1 MSAKA
6 NAQRSTPNAQRRSA
20 DIEPPLRVVFV
31 GHVDHGKSTLI
42 GRILHDTSSLPEGK
56 MEEIKK
62 ACAAEGME
70 FEFAFLLDALL
81 EEQKQNVTI
90 DTTEIPF
97 RTARRRYAI
106 IDAPG
111 HKEFLK
117 NMITGASRADAAI
130 LVIGADEGVREQSR
144 RHAYLLSMLGIKQVV
159 VVVNKMDLVGYS
171 ENRFR
176 EIEKEYRKF
185 LQELGLSVHTFIP
198 ASAKEGENVARSSM
212 KMKWYCA
219 ASMLEALDLLEAQ
232 KRDVDLPL
240 RFCVQDVYR
249 FDGRRI
255 IAGRIETGTLR
266 AGDELIFSP
275 ANKSSVVA
283 SIERWPVVL
292 SESEGSRGTSSRVA
306 QRDSS
311 TALGMTAV
319 TGDSIGI
326 TLAEQIFVER
336 GYVASHQNET
346 PIETNRFHA
355 DLFWIVREPLRVGHF
370 YDLRLAT
377 QQVKCQIVSIE
388 QVTDSST
395 LETKSEPPS
404 VAAATSGVAG
414 GREQLE
420 RNEIGRLTIQ
430 TRSPLVIDNHDRIP
444 NLGRF
449 VIIDDGQICG
459 GGTIF
464 GGVYTDRTVT
474 KSKNI
479 FWTEGKIT
487 AGARA
492 MRSGHRGAV
501 VWLTGLSGAGKSTI
515 AQAVERDLFHRGMH
529 TYVLDGDNIRH
540 GLNSN
545 LGFSPDDRVENIRR
559 VSEVAK
565 LMADAGAVVI
575 TAFISPYRMDRRRAR
590 EIALEGNAEFIEVFV
605 DAPLEVCE
613 ARDPKNLYKKARAGE
628 IREFTGIDA
637 PYEAPDDPEIIVHTD
652 KQTVDESVATILE
665 QLLPRLRDYGGDD

>member
-1 MSAKA
+1 MQSEQRVTQTVPKSNPQSSAA
-6 NAQRSTPNAQRRSA
+6 S
-20 DIEPPLRVVFV
+20 PLRVVFV

-42 GRILHDTSSLPEGK
+42 GRILHDTGSLPEGK
-56 MEEIKK
+56 INEIKK

-117 NMITGASRADAAI
+117 NMITGASRADAAF
-130 LVIGADEGVREQSR
+130 LVIGADEGVLEQSR
-144 RHAYLLSMLGIKQVV
+144 RHAYLLSMLGIKHII
-159 VVVNKMDLVGYS
+159 VVVNKMDLVDFS
-171 ENRFR
+171 EARFH
-176 EIEKEYRKF
+176 EIEQDYRKF
-185 LQELGLSVHTFIP
+185 LADLAVEARMFIP
-198 ASAKEGENVARSSM
+198 ASAKQGENVARASM
-212 KMKWYCA
+212 KMKWYCG
-219 ASMLEALDLLEAQ
+219 ASVLEALDLLQSQ
-232 KRDVDLPL
+232 KTELDLPL

-266 AGDELIFSP
+266 VGDQLVFSP

-283 SIERWPVVL
+283 TIERWNGPQD
-292 SESEGSRGTSSRVA
+292 SPAVA
-306 QRDSS
+306 
-311 TALGMTAV
+311 
-319 TGDSIGI
+319 GDSIGI
-326 TLAEQIFVER
+326 TLGEQIFVER
-336 GYVASHQNET
+336 GYVASYENET
-346 PIETNRFHA
+346 PIETNRFRA
-355 DLFWIVREPLRVGHF
+355 DLFWIVREPLRLGHF

-377 QQVKCQIVSIE
+377 QEVKCQVVSIE
-388 QVTDSST
+388 QVMDSST
-395 LETKSEPPS
+395 LETKSD
-404 VAAATSGVAG
+404 

-430 TRSPLVIDNHDRIP
+430 TRSPLVIDNHDRVP

-449 VIIDDGQICG
+449 VIVDDGHICG

-464 GGVYTDRTVT
+464 GGVYTDRTVA

-487 AGARA
+487 AHQRA
-492 MRSGHRGAV
+492 IRSGHRGAV

-515 AQAVERDLFHRGMH
+515 AQALERELFQRAMQ

-545 LGFSPDDRVENIRR
+545 LGFSPEDRVENIRR

-565 LMADAGAVVI
+565 LMADAGTVVI

-613 ARDPKNLYKKARAGE
+613 TRDPKSLYKKARAGE
-628 IREFTGIDA
+628 IRDFTGIDA
-637 PYEAPDDPEIIVHTD
+637 PYQAPEDPEIVVHTD
-652 KQTVDESVATILE
+652 QQTVDESVTTVLE
-665 QLLPRLRDYGGDD
+665 QLLPRLREYEANA

>member
-1 MSAKA
+1 MQKA
-6 NAQRSTPNAQRRSA
+6 NAQRPTSDAERPTPEV
-20 DIEPPLRVVFV
+20 EPTVRVVFV

-42 GRILHDTSSLPEGK
+42 GRILNDTGSLPEGK
-56 MEEIKK
+56 IEQIKK
-62 ACAAEGME
+62 ACAAEGMG

-130 LVIGADEGVREQSR
+130 LVISADEGVREQSR
-144 RHAYLLSMLGIKQVV
+144 RHAYLLSMLGIKNII
-159 VVVNKMDLVGYS
+159 VVVNKMDLVDYS
-171 ENRFR
+171 EERFR
-176 EIEKEYRKF
+176 AIEQEYRKF
-185 LQELGLSVHTFIP
+185 LKELGLESRRFIP
-198 ASAKEGENVARSSM
+198 SSAKQGENVAQASM
-212 KMKWYCA
+212 KMKWYCGA
-219 ASMLEALDLLEAQ
+219 NVLESLDLLEPQ
-232 KRDVDLPL
+232 KSDVDLPL

-249 FDGRRI
+249 RDGRRI

-266 AGDELIFSP
+266 VGDQLVFSP
-275 ANKSSVVA
+275 ANKSSIVA
-283 SIERWPVVL
+283 AIERWHAPGN
-292 SESEGSRGTSSRVA
+292 EPAGA
-306 QRDSS
+306 
-311 TALGMTAV
+311 
-319 TGDSIGI
+319 GDSIGI

-336 GYVASHQNET
+336 GYVASHQDQT

-355 DLFWIVREPLRVGHF
+355 DLFWIAREPLRVGHL

-377 QQVKCQIVSIE
+377 QHVKCQVVSVE

-395 LETKSEPPS
+395 LEAVSD
-404 VAAATSGVAG
+404 

-420 RNEIGRLTIQ
+420 RNQIGRVTIQ
-430 TRSPLVIDNHDRIP
+430 TRAPLVIDNHDRIP
-444 NLGRF
+444 SLGRF
-449 VIIDDGQICG
+449 VIVDEGQICG

-464 GGVYTDRTVT
+464 GGVYTDRTVA

-479 FWTEGKIT
+479 FWSEGKIT
-487 AGARA
+487 ARARA
-492 MRSGHRGAV
+492 IRTGHRGAV
-501 VWLTGLSGAGKSTI
+501 IWLTGLSGAGKSTI
-515 AQAVERDLFHRGMH
+515 AQSLERDLFHRGMN

-545 LGFSPDDRVENIRR
+545 LGFSPEDRFENIRR

-565 LMADAGAVVI
+565 LMADSGTVVI

-613 ARDPKNLYKKARAGE
+613 ARDPKNLYKKARAGQ

-637 PYEAPDDPEIIVHTD
+637 PYEAPDDPEIVVRTD
-652 KQTVDESVATILE
+652 QQSVEESVATILE
-665 QLLPRLRDYGGDD
+665 QLLPRLRDYGVDD

>member
-1 MSAKA
+1 MKQGLQAS
-6 NAQRSTPNAQRRSA
+6 SSS
-20 DIEPPLRVVFV
+20 IEHQVSNIDPKFPLRVVFV

-42 GRILHDTSSLPEGK
+42 GRILHDTGSLPEGK
-56 MEEIKK
+56 IEEIKK
-62 ACAAEGME
+62 ACVAEGME

-97 RTARRRYAI
+97 RTARRPYAI

-130 LVIGADEGVREQSR
+130 LVIAANEGVREQSR
-144 RHAYLLSMLGIKQVV
+144 RHAYLLSMLGIKHLI
-159 VVVNKMDLVGYS
+159 VVVNKMDLVDYS
-171 ENRFR
+171 EERFR
-176 EIEKEYRKF
+176 AIEQSYRKF
-185 LQELGLSVHTFIP
+185 LADLGLEARLFIP
-198 ASAKEGENVARSSM
+198 ASAKEGENVAQASM
-212 KMKWYCA
+212 KMKWYCRA
-219 ASMLEALDLLEAQ
+219 NVLEALDLLEPQ
-232 KRDVDLPL
+232 KPAIDLPL

-255 IAGRIETGTLR
+255 IGGRIETGALHV
-266 AGDELIFSP
+266 GDQLVFSP

-283 SIERWPVVL
+283 TIERWNAPPN
-292 SESEGSRGTSSRVA
+292 GPAVA
-306 QRDSS
+306 
-311 TALGMTAV
+311 
-319 TGDSIGI
+319 GDSIGI
-326 TLAEQIFVER
+326 TLSEQIFVER
-336 GYVASHQNET
+336 GYVASHENDT

-355 DLFWIVREPLRVGHF
+355 DLFWIVREPLRVGRF

-377 QQVKCQIVSIE
+377 QEVKCQIVSIE
-388 QVTDSST
+388 RIMDSST
-395 LETKSEPPS
+395 LESKSDEQ
-404 VAAATSGVAG
+404 
-414 GREQLE
+414 EQLE
-420 RNEIGRLTIQ
+420 RNEVGRLIIQ
-430 TRSPLVIDNHDRIP
+430 TRGPLVMDNQDRIP

-449 VIIDDGQICG
+449 VIVDDGKICG

-464 GGVYTDRTVT
+464 GGVYTDRQVA

-487 AGARA
+487 AAERAR
-492 MRSGHRGAV
+492 RSGHCGAV
-501 VWLTGLSGAGKSTI
+501 VWFTGLSGAGKSTL

-545 LGFSPDDRVENIRR
+545 LGFSPEDRVENIRR

-575 TAFISPYRMDRRRAR
+575 TAFISPYRLDRRRAR
-590 EIALEGNAEFIEVFV
+590 EIALEGSAEFIEVFV

-613 ARDPKNLYKKARAGE
+613 ARDPKSLYKKARAGE

-637 PYEAPDDPEIIVHTD
+637 PYEAPEDPEIVVHTD
-652 KQTVDESVATILE
+652 QQTVDESVATILE
-665 QLLPRLRDYGGDD
+665 QLLPRLRAEE

>member
-1 MSAKA
+1 MIAKA
-6 NAQRSTPNAQRRSA
+6 NAQRSTTNTQRPISDMER
-20 DIEPPLRVVFV
+20 PLRVVFV

-42 GRILHDTSSLPEGK
+42 GRILHDTGSLPQGK
-56 MEEIKK
+56 IEEIRK

-97 RTARRRYAI
+97 RTPRRRYAI

-117 NMITGASRADAAI
+117 NMITGASRADAAV
-130 LVIGADEGVREQSR
+130 LVIGANEGVREQSR
-144 RHAYLLSMLGIKQVV
+144 RHAYLLSMLGIKHLI
-159 VVVNKMDLVGYS
+159 VVVNKMDLVDYS
-171 ENRFR
+171 EERFR
-176 EIEKEYRKF
+176 EIEQDYRKF
-185 LQELGLSVHTFIP
+185 LVDLGLDAHAFIP
-198 ASAKEGENVARSSM
+198 ASAKEGENVARASM
-212 KMKWYCA
+212 KMKWYCRA
-219 ASMLEALDLLEAQ
+219 NVLEALDLLEPQ
-232 KRDVDLPL
+232 KPDVDLPL

-255 IAGRIETGTLR
+255 IAGRIETGTLQV
-266 AGDELIFSP
+266 GDQLVFSP
-275 ANKSSVVA
+275 ANKSSIVA
-283 SIERWPVVL
+283 TIERWKAPAN
-292 SESEGSRGTSSRVA
+292 GP
-306 QRDSS
+306 
-311 TALGMTAV
+311 ALA
-319 TGDSIGI
+319 GDSIGI
-326 TLAEQIFVER
+326 TLSEQIFVER
-336 GYVASHQNET
+336 GYVASHENET

-355 DLFWIVREPLRVGHF
+355 DLFWIVREPLRVGRF

-377 QQVKCQIVSIE
+377 QEVKCQIVSIE
-388 QVTDSST
+388 RVMDSST
-395 LETKSEPPS
+395 LETK
-404 VAAATSGVAG
+404 TH

-420 RNEIGRLTIQ
+420 RNEVGRLIIQ
-430 TRSPLVIDNHDRIP
+430 TRGPLVMDNHDRIP

-449 VIIDDGQICG
+449 VIVDDRKICG

-464 GGVYTDRTVT
+464 GGVYTDRQVT
-474 KSKNI
+474 KSQNI

-487 AGARA
+487 ARARA
-492 MRSGHRGAV
+492 LRSGHRGAV
-501 VWLTGLSGAGKSTI
+501 VWFTGLSGAGKSTL
-515 AQAVERDLFHRGMH
+515 AQALERDLFHHGMH

-545 LGFSPDDRVENIRR
+545 LGFSPEDRVENIRR

-637 PYEAPDDPEIIVHTD
+637 PYEAPEDPEIVVRTD
-652 KQTVDESVATILE
+652 QQTVDESVATILE
-665 QLLPRLRDYGGDD
+665 QLLPRLREYEMND

>member
-1 MSAKA
+1 MIGEK
-6 NAQRSTPNAQRRSA
+6 NAQRPTL
-20 DIEPPLRVVFV
+20 DIEPKLKVVFV

-42 GRILHDTSSLPEGK
+42 GRILHDTGSLPEGK
-56 MEEIKK
+56 IDEIKK

-90 DTTEIPF
+90 DTTQIPF
-97 RTARRRYAI
+97 RTSRRRYAI

-117 NMITGASRADAAI
+117 NMITGASSADAAI

-144 RHAYLLSMLGIKQVV
+144 RHAYLLSLLGIKQII
-159 VVVNKMDLVGYS
+159 VVVNKMDLVDFS
-171 ENRFR
+171 EPRFH
-176 EIEKEYRKF
+176 EIEQVCRKF
-185 LQELGLSVHTFIP
+185 LAGLGLEARTIIP
-198 ASAKEGENVARSSM
+198 AAAKEGENVARATM
-212 KMKWYCA
+212 KMKWYCGA
-219 ASMLEALDLLEAQ
+219 NVLETLDLLQPQ
-232 KRDVDLPL
+232 KPDIDLPL

-249 FDGRRI
+249 FNGRRI

-266 AGDELIFSP
+266 VGDQLVFSP

-283 SIERWPVVL
+283 TIERWNAPPN
-292 SESEGSRGTSSRVA
+292 GPAVA
-306 QRDSS
+306 
-311 TALGMTAV
+311 
-319 TGDSIGI
+319 GDSIGI
-326 TLAEQIFVER
+326 TLSEQIFVER
-336 GYVASHQNET
+336 GYVASQENET

-355 DLFWIVREPLRVGHF
+355 DLFWIVREPLRLGHF

-377 QQVKCQIVSIE
+377 QDVKCQIVSIE

-395 LETKSEPPS
+395 LETKSD
-404 VAAATSGVAG
+404 

-430 TRSPLVIDNHDRIP
+430 TRGPLVIDNHDRIP

-449 VIIDDGQICG
+449 VIVDDGRICG

-464 GGVYTDRTVT
+464 GGVYTDRKTA

-487 AGARA
+487 ARERA
-492 MRSGHRGAV
+492 LRSGHRGAV
-501 VWLTGLSGAGKSTI
+501 IWLTGLSGAGKSTI
-515 AQAVERDLFHRGMH
+515 AQALERELFHRAVY

-545 LGFSPDDRVENIRR
+545 LGFAPEDRVENIRR

-565 LMADAGAVVI
+565 LMADAGTVVV

-613 ARDPKNLYKKARAGE
+613 TRDPKNLYKKARAGE
-628 IREFTGIDA
+628 IRDFTGIGA
-637 PYEAPDDPEIIVHTD
+637 PYEAPEDPEIVVHTD
-652 KQTVDESVATILE
+652 QQTVDESVATILE
-665 QLLPRLRDYGGDD
+665 QLLPRLREYGANE

>member
-1 MSAKA
+1 MIRDA
-6 NAQRSTPNAQRRSA
+6 NVQRSTSNVQRPTSDVA
-20 DIEPPLRVVFV
+20 PPLRVVFV

-42 GRILHDTSSLPEGK
+42 GRILHDTGSLPEGK
-56 MEEIKK
+56 IEEIKK

-90 DTTEIPF
+90 DTTEISF

-144 RHAYLLSMLGIKQVV
+144 RHAYLLGMLGIKQVI
-159 VVVNKMDLVGYS
+159 VVVNKMDFVDYS
-171 ENRFR
+171 EKRFH
-176 EIEKEYRKF
+176 EIEQEYRKF
-185 LQELGLSVHTFIP
+185 LKDLGLDARTFIP
-198 ASAKEGENVARSSM
+198 ASAKQGENVATASM

-219 ASMLEALDLLEAQ
+219 ANVLEALDLLEPQ
-232 KRDVDLPL
+232 KRDADQPL

-266 AGDELIFSP
+266 VGDQLVFSP
-275 ANKSSVVA
+275 ANKSSGVA
-283 SIERWPVVL
+283 AIERWNTPAN
-292 SESEGSRGTSSRVA
+292 GPAVA
-306 QRDSS
+306 D
-311 TALGMTAV
+311 
-319 TGDSIGI
+319 DSIGI

-346 PIETNRFHA
+346 PVETNRFHA
-355 DLFWIVREPLRVGHF
+355 DLFWIVRDPLRVGHF
-370 YDLRLAT
+370 YELRLAT

-388 QVTDSST
+388 QITDSST
-395 LETKSEPPS
+395 LET
-404 VAAATSGVAG
+404 TTD

-420 RNEIGRLTIQ
+420 RNEIGRVTIQ
-430 TRSPLVIDNHDRIP
+430 TRAPLVIDNHDRIP

-464 GGVYTDRTVT
+464 GGIYTDRTVA

-479 FWTEGKIT
+479 FWTEEKIT
-487 AGARA
+487 ARERA
-492 MRSGHRGAV
+492 VRTGHRGAV

-515 AQAVERDLFHRGMH
+515 AQSIERDLFHRGMN

-565 LMADAGAVVI
+565 LMADAGTVVI

-637 PYEAPDDPEIIVHTD
+637 PYEAPDDPEIVVRTD
-652 KQTVDESVATILE
+652 EQTVDESVATILE
-665 QLLPRLRDYGGDD
+665 QLLPRLRDYRSND

>member
-1 MSAKA
+1 MIGKKRAH
-6 NAQRSTPNAQRRSA
+6 RSTS
-20 DIEPPLRVVFV
+20 DIEPKLKVVFV

-42 GRILHDTSSLPEGK
+42 GRILHDTASLPEGK
-56 MEEIKK
+56 IDEIKK

-90 DTTEIPF
+90 DTTQIPF
-97 RTARRRYAI
+97 RTAQRRYAI

-117 NMITGASRADAAI
+117 NMITGASSADAAI

-144 RHAYLLSMLGIKQVV
+144 RHAYLLSLLGIKQII
-159 VVVNKMDLVGYS
+159 VVVNKMDLVEFS
-171 ENRFR
+171 EARFH
-176 EIEKEYRKF
+176 EIEQGYRKF
-185 LQELGLSVHTFIP
+185 LAGLALEGRAFIP
-198 ASAKEGENVARSSM
+198 ASAKQGENVARTTM
-212 KMKWYCA
+212 KMKWYCG
-219 ASMLEALDLLEAQ
+219 ASVLEALDLLQPQ
-232 KRDVDLPL
+232 KRNVDLPL

-249 FDGRRI
+249 FNGRRI

-266 AGDELIFSP
+266 VGDQLVFSP

-283 SIERWPVVL
+283 TIERWNAPPN
-292 SESEGSRGTSSRVA
+292 GPAVA
-306 QRDSS
+306 
-311 TALGMTAV
+311 
-319 TGDSIGI
+319 GDSIGI
-326 TLAEQIFVER
+326 TLSEQIFVER
-336 GYVASHQNET
+336 GYVASHENET

-355 DLFWIVREPLRVGHF
+355 DLFWIVREPLRLGHF

-377 QQVKCQIVSIE
+377 QDVKCQIVSIE
-388 QVTDSST
+388 HVTDSST
-395 LETKSEPPS
+395 LETKSD
-404 VAAATSGVAG
+404 

-430 TRSPLVIDNHDRIP
+430 TRGPLVIDNHDRIP

-449 VIIDDGQICG
+449 VIVDDGRICG
-459 GGTIF
+459 GGTIS
-464 GGVYTDRTVT
+464 GGVYTDRKAA

-487 AGARA
+487 ARERA
-492 MRSGHRGAV
+492 LRSGHRGAV

-515 AQAVERDLFHRGMH
+515 AQALERELFHRAVH

-545 LGFSPDDRVENIRR
+545 LGFAPEDRVENIRR

-565 LMADAGAVVI
+565 LMADAGTVVV

-613 ARDPKNLYKKARAGE
+613 TRDPKNLYKKARAGE
-628 IREFTGIDA
+628 IRDFTGIGA
-637 PYEAPDDPEIIVHTD
+637 PYEAPEDPEIVVHTD
-652 KQTVDESVATILE
+652 RQTVDESVATILE
-665 QLLPRLRDYGGDD
+665 QLLPRLREYGANE

>member
-1 MSAKA
+1 MIGEA
-6 NAQRSTPNAQRRSA
+6 NVQRSTSNAQHPVSEV
-20 DIEPPLRVVFV
+20 EPSLSVVFV

-42 GRILHDTSSLPEGK
+42 GRILHDTGSLPEGK
-56 MEEIKK
+56 IEEIKK
-62 ACAAEGME
+62 ACAAERME

-117 NMITGASRADAAI
+117 NMITGAARADAAV

-144 RHAYLLSMLGIKQVV
+144 RHAYLLSMLGIRQVI
-159 VVVNKMDLVGYS
+159 VVVNKMDLVDYS
-171 ENRFR
+171 EKRFR
-176 EIEKEYRKF
+176 EIEQEYRKF
-185 LQELGLSVHTFIP
+185 LLELGLDARKFIP
-198 ASAKEGENVARSSM
+198 VSAKQGENVARASM

-219 ASMLEALDLLEAQ
+219 ANVLEALDLLEPQ
-232 KRDVDLPL
+232 RREIDLPL

-255 IAGRIETGTLR
+255 ITGRVETGTLR
-266 AGDELIFSP
+266 VGEQLVFSP

-283 SIERWPVVL
+283 TIERWSAPAN
-292 SESEGSRGTSSRVA
+292 GPA
-306 QRDSS
+306 I
-311 TALGMTAV
+311 

-355 DLFWIVREPLRVGHF
+355 DLFWIVRDPLRVGYF
-370 YDLRLAT
+370 YELRLAT

-395 LETKSEPPS
+395 LET
-404 VAAATSGVAG
+404 TSD
-414 GREQLE
+414 GREQLD
-420 RNEIGRLTIQ
+420 RNDIGRVTIQ
-430 TRSPLVIDNHDRIP
+430 TRAPLVIDNHDRIP

-464 GGVYTDRTVT
+464 GGVYTDRTVA

-479 FWTEGKIT
+479 FWTEEKIT
-487 AGARA
+487 AHERA
-492 MRSGHRGAV
+492 VRIGHRGAV

-515 AQAVERDLFHRGMH
+515 AQSLERDLFHRGMN

-545 LGFSPDDRVENIRR
+545 LGFSPDDRFENIRR

-565 LMADAGAVVI
+565 LMADAGTVVI
-575 TAFISPYRMDRRRAR
+575 TAFISPYRMDRSRAR

-613 ARDPKNLYKKARAGE
+613 ARDPKNLYKKARAGQ

-637 PYEAPDDPEIIVHTD
+637 PYEAPEDPEIVVHTD
-652 KQTVDESVATILE
+652 RQSVGESVTTILE
-665 QLLPRLRDYGGDD
+665 QLLPRLRAVE

>member
-1 MSAKA
+1 MSSGA
-6 NAQRSTPNAQRRSA
+6 NAQRSTSNAQRSSS
-20 DIEPPLRVVFV
+20 DIAPKLRVVFV

-42 GRILHDTSSLPEGK
+42 GRILHDTGSLPEGK
-56 MEEIKK
+56 IEEIKK
-62 ACAAEGME
+62 ACAAEGMG

-130 LVIGADEGVREQSR
+130 LVISADEGVREQSR
-144 RHAYLLSMLGIKQVV
+144 RHAYLLSMLGIKHVV
-159 VVVNKMDLVGYS
+159 VVVNKMDLVDYS
-171 ENRFR
+171 EKRFR
-176 EIEKEYRKF
+176 EIEQEYRKF
-185 LQELGLSVHTFIP
+185 LRELGLDARTFIP
-198 ASAKEGENVARSSM
+198 ASASEGENVARASM

-219 ASMLEALDLLEAQ
+219 ANVLEALDLLTTQE
-232 KRDVDLPL
+232 RDVDLPL

-266 AGDELIFSP
+266 VGDQLVFSP

-283 SIERWPVVL
+283 TIERWNAQENNDPA
-292 SESEGSRGTSSRVA
+292 VA
-306 QRDSS
+306 
-311 TALGMTAV
+311 
-319 TGDSIGI
+319 GDSIGI
-326 TLAEQIFVER
+326 TLGEQIFVER
-336 GYVASHQNET
+336 GHIASHENET
-346 PIETNRFHA
+346 PIEANRFHA
-355 DLFWIVREPLRVGHF
+355 DLFWIVREPLRVGHL
-370 YDLRLAT
+370 YGLRLAT
-377 QQVKCQIVSIE
+377 QDVKCEVVSIE
-388 QVTDSST
+388 RVMDSST
-395 LETKSEPPS
+395 LETKSD
-404 VAAATSGVAG
+404 

-420 RNEIGRLTIQ
+420 RNETGRLTIQ
-430 TRSPLVIDNHDRIP
+430 TRAPLVIDNHDRIP

-464 GGVYTDRTVT
+464 GGVYTDRTVA

-487 AGARA
+487 ALARA

-501 VWLTGLSGAGKSTI
+501 IWLTGLSGAGKSTI
-515 AQAVERDLFHRGMH
+515 AQALERELFQRAMH

-545 LGFSPDDRVENIRR
+545 LGFAPDDRVENIRR
-559 VSEVAK
+559 VSEVAR
-565 LMADAGAVVI
+565 LMADAGTVVI
-575 TAFISPYRMDRRRAR
+575 TAFISPYRMDRSRAR

-605 DAPLEVCE
+605 DAPLAVCE
-613 ARDPKNLYKKARAGE
+613 ARDPKNLYKKARAGQ

-637 PYEAPDDPEIIVHTD
+637 PYEAPEDPEIVVHTD
-652 KQTVDESVATILE
+652 RQSVDESVATIME
-665 QLLPRLRDYGGDD
+665 QLLPRLRAVE

>member
-1 MSAKA
+1 MIG
-6 NAQRSTPNAQRRSA
+6 
-20 DIEPPLRVVFV
+20 DIEPKLKVVFV

-42 GRILHDTSSLPEGK
+42 GRILHDTGSLPEGK
-56 MEEIKK
+56 IDEIKK

-70 FEFAFLLDALL
+70 FEFAFLLDALI

-90 DTTEIPF
+90 DTTQISF
-97 RTARRRYAI
+97 RTSRRRYAI

-117 NMITGASRADAAI
+117 NMITGASSADAAI

-144 RHAYLLSMLGIKQVV
+144 RHAYLLGLLGIKQII
-159 VVVNKMDLVGYS
+159 VVVNKMDLVGFS
-171 ENRFR
+171 EARFQ
-176 EIEKEYRKF
+176 EIERDYRKF
-185 LQELGLSVHTFIP
+185 LTSLGLEGRAFIP
-198 ASAKEGENVARSSM
+198 ASAKQGENVARATM
-212 KMKWYCA
+212 KMKWYCGA
-219 ASMLEALDLLEAQ
+219 NVLETLDLLQPQ
-232 KRDVDLPL
+232 KPDINLPL

-249 FDGRRI
+249 FNGRRI

-266 AGDELIFSP
+266 VGDQLVFSP

-283 SIERWPVVL
+283 TIERWNAPPN
-292 SESEGSRGTSSRVA
+292 GPAVA
-306 QRDSS
+306 
-311 TALGMTAV
+311 
-319 TGDSIGI
+319 GDSIGI
-326 TLAEQIFVER
+326 TLSEQIFVER
-336 GYVASHQNET
+336 GYVASQENET

-355 DLFWIVREPLRVGHF
+355 DLFWIVREPLRLGHF

-377 QQVKCQIVSIE
+377 QDVKCQVVSIE

-395 LETKSEPPS
+395 LETKSD
-404 VAAATSGVAG
+404 

-420 RNEIGRLTIQ
+420 RNEIGKLTIQ
-430 TRSPLVIDNHDRIP
+430 SRGPLVMDNHDRIP
-444 NLGRF
+444 SLGRF
-449 VIIDDGQICG
+449 VIVDDARICG

-464 GGVYTDRTVT
+464 GGVYTDRKAA

-487 AGARA
+487 ARERA
-492 MRSGHRGAV
+492 LRSGHRGAV

-515 AQAVERDLFHRGMH
+515 AQALERELFHRAVD

-545 LGFSPDDRVENIRR
+545 LGFAPEDRVENIRR

-565 LMADAGAVVI
+565 LMADAGTVVV

-613 ARDPKNLYKKARAGE
+613 TRDPKNLYKKARAGE
-628 IREFTGIDA
+628 IRDFTGIGA
-637 PYEAPDDPEIIVHTD
+637 PYEAPEDPEIVVHTD
-652 KQTVDESVATILE
+652 QQTVDESVATILE
-665 QLLPRLRDYGGDD
+665 QLLPRLREYGANE

>member
-1 MSAKA
+1 MITEES
-6 NAQRSTPNAQRRSA
+6 AQRSTSNSDKSRAGAQRPTS
-20 DIEPPLRVVFV
+20 DIEPKVRVVFV

-42 GRILHDTSSLPEGK
+42 GRILHDTGSLPEGK
-56 MEEIKK
+56 VEEIKK
-62 ACAAEGME
+62 ACAAEGMG

-144 RHAYLLSMLGIKQVV
+144 RHAYLLGMLGIKHVI
-159 VVVNKMDLVGYS
+159 VVVNKMDLVDYS
-171 ENRFR
+171 EKRFR
-176 EIEKEYRKF
+176 EIEQEYRKF
-185 LQELGLSVHTFIP
+185 LLELGLDAQTFIP
-198 ASAKEGENVARSSM
+198 ASAKEGANIARASM
-212 KMKWYCA
+212 KMKWYCG
-219 ASMLEALDLLEAQ
+219 ASVLEALDLLEPQ

-240 RFCVQDVYR
+240 RFCIQDIYR
-249 FDGRRI
+249 FDKRRI

-266 AGDELIFSP
+266 VGDQLVFSP

-283 SIERWPVVL
+283 NIERWNTETTEPA
-292 SESEGSRGTSSRVA
+292 VA
-306 QRDSS
+306 
-311 TALGMTAV
+311 
-319 TGDSIGI
+319 GDSIGI
-326 TLAEQIFVER
+326 TLSEQIFVER
-336 GYVASHQNET
+336 GYVASHENET

-355 DLFWIVREPLRVGHF
+355 DLFWIVREPLRVGHL

-377 QQVKCQIVSIE
+377 QDVKCQIVSIE
-388 QVTDSST
+388 RVLDSST
-395 LETKSEPPS
+395 LEPKSD
-404 VAAATSGVAG
+404 

-430 TRSPLVIDNHDRIP
+430 TRGPLVIDNHERIP

-464 GGVYTDRTVT
+464 GGVYTDRTIT

-487 AGARA
+487 ARERA
-492 MRSGHRGAV
+492 IRIGHRGAV
-501 VWLTGLSGAGKSTI
+501 IWLTGLSGAGKSTI
-515 AQAVERDLFHRGMH
+515 AQSLERELFHRGMH

-559 VSEVAK
+559 VSEVAR
-565 LMADAGAVVI
+565 LMADAGTVVI

-613 ARDPKNLYKKARAGE
+613 ARDPKNLYKKARAGQ

-637 PYEAPDDPEIIVHTD
+637 PYEAPEDPEIVVPTNE
-652 KQTVDESVATILE
+652 QTVDESVATILE
-665 QLLPRLRDYGGDD
+665 QLLPRLREYETSD

>member
-1 MSAKA
+1 MIAEE
-6 NAQRSTPNAQRRSA
+6 NAQGSTSKAQRPTS
-20 DIEPPLRVVFV
+20 DIEPKLRVVFV

-42 GRILHDTSSLPEGK
+42 GRILHDTGSLPEGK
-56 MEEIKK
+56 IEQIKN
-62 ACAAEGME
+62 ACAAEGMG

-97 RTARRRYAI
+97 RTPRRQYAI

-130 LVIGADEGVREQSR
+130 LVISADEGVREQSR
-144 RHAYLLSMLGIKQVV
+144 RHAYLLSMLGVKHLII
-159 VVVNKMDLVGYS
+159 VVNKMDLVDYS
-171 ENRFR
+171 EKRFR
-176 EIEKEYRKF
+176 QIEEEYWRF
-185 LQELGLSVHTFIP
+185 LRGLGLDARTFIP
-198 ASAKEGENVARSSM
+198 ASAKEGENVAHASM

-219 ASMLEALDLLEAQ
+219 SSVLEALDLLEPQ

-240 RFCVQDVYR
+240 RFCVQDIYR
-249 FDGRRI
+249 FDKRRI
-255 IAGRIETGTLR
+255 IGGRIETGTLR
-266 AGDELIFSP
+266 VGDQLVFSP

-283 SIERWPVVL
+283 TVEHWNGPANSP
-292 SESEGSRGTSSRVA
+292 
-306 QRDSS
+306 
-311 TALGMTAV
+311 ALA
-319 TGDSIGI
+319 GDSIGV
-326 TLAEQIFVER
+326 TLSEQIFVER
-336 GYVASHQNET
+336 GYVASHENET

-377 QQVKCQIVSIE
+377 QEVKCQIVSIE
-388 QVTDSST
+388 QVMDSST
-395 LETKSEPPS
+395 LEPKSD
-404 VAAATSGVAG
+404 
-414 GREQLE
+414 GRQQLE

-430 TRSPLVIDNHDRIP
+430 TRGPLVIDNHDRIP

-487 AGARA
+487 ARERA
-492 MRSGHRGAV
+492 IRTGHRGAV
-501 VWLTGLSGAGKSTI
+501 IWLTGLSGAGKSTI
-515 AQAVERDLFHRGMH
+515 AQSLDRDLFHRGIH

-565 LMADAGAVVI
+565 LMADAGTVVI

-613 ARDPKNLYKKARAGE
+613 ARDPKNLYKKARAGQ
-628 IREFTGIDA
+628 IHEFTGIDA
-637 PYEAPDDPEIIVHTD
+637 PYEAPEDPEIVVHTHQ
-652 KQTVDESVATILE
+652 QTVDESVATILE
-665 QLLPRLRDYGGDD
+665 QLLPRLREYDTND

>member
-1 MSAKA
+1 MTEVSPQSSAA
-6 NAQRSTPNAQRRSA
+6 
-20 DIEPPLRVVFV
+20 PPLKIVFV

-42 GRILHDTSSLPEGK
+42 GRILHDTGSLPEGK
-56 MEEIKK
+56 IEEIKK

-144 RHAYLLSMLGIKQVV
+144 RHGYLLSMLGIRNLI

-171 ENRFR
+171 EKRFR
-176 EIEKEYRKF
+176 EIEQDYRKF
-185 LQELGLSVHTFIP
+185 LQQLGLNAHTFIP
-198 ASAKEGENVARSSM
+198 ASAREGENVARSSM
-212 KMKWYCA
+212 KMKWYRA
-219 ASMLEALDLLEAQ
+219 ANVLEALDLLEPQ
-232 KRDVDLPL
+232 KSDVDLPL

-266 AGDELIFSP
+266 VGDELIFSP

-283 SIERWPVVL
+283 TIERWPQVIL
-292 SESEGSRGTSSRVA
+292 SGVEGSRGASSTVT

-311 TALGMTAV
+311 TSPGMTVVA
-319 TGDSIGI
+319 GDSIGI

-346 PIETNRFHA
+346 PVETNRFHA

-377 QQVKCQIVSIE
+377 QEVKCQIVSIE
-388 QVTDSST
+388 QVMDSST
-395 LETKSEPPS
+395 LEK
-404 VAAATSGVAG
+404 TSDA
-414 GREQLE
+414 REHLQ
-420 RNEIGRLTIQ
+420 RNEIGRLAIQ
-430 TRSPLVIDNHDRIP
+430 TRGPLVIDNYDRVP

-449 VIIDDGQICG
+449 VIVDDGKICG

-464 GGVYTDRTVT
+464 GGVYTDRTVA

-479 FWTEGKIT
+479 FWTEEKIT
-487 AGARA
+487 ARERA
-492 MRSGHRGAV
+492 LRTGHRGAV
-501 VWLTGLSGAGKSTI
+501 IWLTGLSGAGKSTI
-515 AQAVERDLFHRGMH
+515 AQSLERDLFHRGMH

-540 GLNSN
+540 GLTSN
-545 LGFSPDDRVENIRR
+545 LGFSPDDRMENIRR

-565 LMADAGAVVI
+565 LMADAGTVVI

-637 PYEAPDDPEIIVHTD
+637 PYEAPEDPEIVVHTD
-652 KQTVDESVATILE
+652 QQTVDESVATILE
-665 QLLPRLRDYGGDD
+665 QLLTRLRTEE

>member
-1 MSAKA
+1 MSSEAD
-6 NAQRSTPNAQRRSA
+6 AQRSTSKAQRLTSDVA
-20 DIEPPLRVVFV
+20 PKLRVVFV

-42 GRILHDTSSLPEGK
+42 GRILHDTGSLPEGK
-56 MEEIKK
+56 VDEIKK
-62 ACAAEGME
+62 ACAAEGMG

-97 RTARRRYAI
+97 RTPRREYAI

-130 LVIGADEGVREQSR
+130 LVISADEGVREQSR
-144 RHAYLLSMLGIKQVV
+144 RHAYLLSMLGIKHII
-159 VVVNKMDLVGYS
+159 VVVNKMDLVDYS
-171 ENRFR
+171 EKRFR
-176 EIEKEYRKF
+176 EIEQEYRKF
-185 LQELGLSVHTFIP
+185 LRELGLEARTFIP
-198 ASAKEGENVARSSM
+198 ASGKEGENVARASM
-212 KMKWYCA
+212 KIKWYCA
-219 ASMLEALDLLEAQ
+219 ASVLEALDLLEPQ
-232 KRDVDLPL
+232 QREIDLPL

-266 AGDELIFSP
+266 PGDQLVFSP

-283 SIERWPVVL
+283 TIERWNARENNGPA
-292 SESEGSRGTSSRVA
+292 VA
-306 QRDSS
+306 
-311 TALGMTAV
+311 
-319 TGDSIGI
+319 GDSIGI
-326 TLAEQIFVER
+326 TLSEQIFVER
-336 GYVASHQNET
+336 GYVASHENET

-355 DLFWIVREPLRVGHF
+355 DLFWIVREPLRVGHL
-370 YDLRLAT
+370 YSLRLAT
-377 QQVKCQIVSIE
+377 QDVKCEVVSIE
-388 QVTDSST
+388 RVMDSST
-395 LETKSEPPS
+395 LESKGDE
-404 VAAATSGVAG
+404 
-414 GREQLE
+414 REQLE
-420 RNEIGRLTIQ
+420 RNEIGRLIIQ
-430 TRSPLVIDNHDRIP
+430 TRGRLVIDNHDRIP

-449 VIIDDGQICG
+449 VIIDDGQIYG

-464 GGVYTDRTVT
+464 GGVYTDRSVA

-487 AGARA
+487 ARARA

-501 VWLTGLSGAGKSTI
+501 IWLTGLSGAGKSTI
-515 AQAVERDLFHRGMH
+515 AQALERELFQRAMH

-545 LGFSPDDRVENIRR
+545 LGFAPDDRVENIRR

-565 LMADAGAVVI
+565 LMADSGTVVI
-575 TAFISPYRMDRRRAR
+575 TAFISPYRMDRSRAR

-605 DAPLEVCE
+605 DAPLAVCE
-613 ARDPKNLYKKARAGE
+613 ARDPKNLYKKARAGQ

-637 PYEAPDDPEIIVHTD
+637 PYETPEDPEIVVRTD
-652 KQTVDESVATILE
+652 RQSVDESVATILE
-665 QLLPRLRDYGGDD
+665 QLLPRLRAVE

>member
-1 MSAKA
+1 MIGKA
-6 NAQRSTPNAQRRSA
+6 NAQRSTSNAQRPTS
-20 DIEPPLRVVFV
+20 DIEPKLKVVFV

-42 GRILHDTSSLPEGK
+42 GRILHDTGSLPEGK
-56 MEEIKK
+56 IEEIKK
-62 ACAAEGME
+62 ACAAEGMQ
-70 FEFAFLLDALL
+70 FEYAFLLDALL

-144 RHAYLLSMLGIKQVV
+144 RHAYLLSMLGIKQVI

-176 EIEKEYRKF
+176 QIEQEYQKF
-185 LQELGLSVHTFIP
+185 LQELGLSAHTFIP
-198 ASAKEGENVARSSM
+198 ASAKEGENVARASM

-219 ASMLEALDLLEAQ
+219 ASVLEALDLLEAQ
-232 KRDVDLPL
+232 KGDVDLPL

-266 AGDELIFSP
+266 VRDELIFSP
-275 ANKSSVVA
+275 ANKSSIVA
-283 SIERWPVVL
+283 TIECWNGP
-292 SESEGSRGTSSRVA
+292 ENGPAVA
-306 QRDSS
+306 
-311 TALGMTAV
+311 
-319 TGDSIGI
+319 GDSIGI
-326 TLAEQIFVER
+326 TLSEQIFVER

-355 DLFWIVREPLRVGHF
+355 DLFWIVREPLRVGHS
-370 YDLRLAT
+370 YELRLAT
-377 QQVKCQIVSIE
+377 QQVKCQIASIE

-395 LETKSEPPS
+395 LETK
-404 VAAATSGVAG
+404 GD

-420 RNEIGRLTIQ
+420 RNEIGRATIQ
-430 TRSPLVIDNHDRIP
+430 TRAPLVIDNHDRIP

-464 GGVYTDRTVT
+464 GGVYTDRTVA

-479 FWTEGKIT
+479 FWTEEKIT
-487 AGARA
+487 ARERA
-492 MRSGHRGAV
+492 LRTGHRGAV
-501 VWLTGLSGAGKSTI
+501 IWLTGLSGAGKSTI
-515 AQAVERDLFHRGMH
+515 AQSLERDLFHRGMH

-540 GLNSN
+540 GLTSN
-545 LGFSPDDRVENIRR
+545 LGFSPDDRMENIRR

-565 LMADAGAVVI
+565 LMADAGTVVI

-637 PYEAPDDPEIIVHTD
+637 PYEAPDDPEIVVHTD
-652 KQTVDESVATILE
+652 QQTIDESVATILE
-665 QLLPRLRDYGGDD
+665 QLLPRLRDYGAND